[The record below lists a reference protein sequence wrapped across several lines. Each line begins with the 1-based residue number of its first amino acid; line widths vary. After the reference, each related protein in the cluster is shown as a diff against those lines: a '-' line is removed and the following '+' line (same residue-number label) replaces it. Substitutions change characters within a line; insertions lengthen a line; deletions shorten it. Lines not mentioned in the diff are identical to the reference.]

1 MPLHAVTTILIALA
15 LCQSAIAQQPSAKGA
30 VIDAS
35 KQFDKAFDSADF
47 NLLADIFTHDVVMTS
62 GGGQWRSRENLLE
75 FIKGLHERRPGIT
88 LNTIPELVEVGPK
101 DWGVV
106 SERGRWIERWRDNGE
121 LNELTGSY
129 LAMWRHV
136 DGKWRLAVLTI
147 IPVQCSGP
155 YCAR

>member
-1 MPLHAVTTILIALA
+1 MPHKVVTAILFALA
-15 LCQSAIAQQPSAKGA
+15 LCQSAIAQQPSTKNA
-30 VIDAS
+30 VIKAS
-35 KQFDKAFDSADF
+35 KQFDEAFDSADF
-47 NLLADIFTHDVVMTS
+47 DRLANIFTQDVVMTS
-62 GGGQWRSRENLLE
+62 GGGQWRSREELLG

-106 SERGRWIERWRDNGE
+106 SERGRWIERWGHDDE

-129 LAMWRHV
+129 LAMWKLV

-147 IPVQCSGP
+147 IPLQCSGP
-155 YCAR
+155 YCIR